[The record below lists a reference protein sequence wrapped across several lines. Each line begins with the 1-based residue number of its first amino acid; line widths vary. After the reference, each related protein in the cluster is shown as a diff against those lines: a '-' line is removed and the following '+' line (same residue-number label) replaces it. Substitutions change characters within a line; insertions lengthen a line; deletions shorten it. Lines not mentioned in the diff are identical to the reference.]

1 MTTVYKFRPSN
12 KENGTIRTLKSGVD
26 FKEYQNK
33 IHDKGF
39 SAIRIRKPS
48 MHELEEICS
57 DSICEAVDG
66 CGPVELDGT
75 CEHGF
80 PSIIRAMGLI

>member
-1 MTTVYKFRPSN
+1 MTTVYKFRPSD

-33 IHDKGF
+33 MYDKGF
-39 SAIRIRKPS
+39 SAIKIRKPT
-48 MHELEEICS
+48 MRELEEICF

-66 CGPVELDGT
+66 CEPVELDGT

-80 PSIIRAMGLI
+80 PSIIRALGMI